1 MERVVS
7 NATPLIYLAKADKL
21 NLLHDMF
28 KEIMIPRAVYREVV
42 IKGIQKEE
50 NDAFRIEGVIR
61 DGWLEVRD
69 IKVSYQ
75 PKLSIHS
82 GEAEV
87 ISLAREMD
95 VRIVLMDDSKART
108 AAELAG
114 LTPKGTLWL
123 LLKAVKRNILNF
135 DQFLVTLEDIVRSG
149 FHIKEDAFLK
159 AVHTAKNLSTKK
171 KTEV

>member
-7 NATPLIYLAKADKL
+7 NATPLIYLAKADQL
-21 NLLHDMF
+21 HLLHDMF
-28 KEIMIPRAVYREVV
+28 KEIMIPQAFYKEV
-42 IKGIQKEE
+42 IIQGIQKKE
-50 NDAFRIEGVIR
+50 NDAFRIKAMIEY
-61 DGWLEVRD
+61 GWLEVRD
-69 IKVSYQ
+69 VKVSYQ
-75 PKLSIHS
+75 PKLPIHS

-123 LLKAVKRNILNF
+123 LLKAVKRKTLNF
-135 DQFLVTLEDIVRSG
+135 DQFLATLEDIVRSG
-149 FHIKEDAFLK
+149 FYIKEDVFLK
-159 AVHTAKNLSTKK
+159 AVHTAKNLSTPKK
-171 KTEV
+171 D